1 MTVAQYFKET
11 VSRLSYAL
19 GKNEGE
25 AAARIIFEDVARYDR
40 NYIFM
45 NGDREILDFMQS
57 KIAAVVDR
65 VIAGEPVQYA
75 VGKARFMGNDFE
87 VSPAVLIPRPETA
100 GLVDLITSAYE
111 DRSDLRILDVGTGS
125 GCIAISLA
133 RALPFA
139 RVTGVDISAAA
150 LETARDNARTL
161 NVKARFEPL
170 DILNAQAP
178 AQPSFDI
185 VVSNPPYVCRSEA
198 DDMDKRVLDYEP
210 HTALFVPD
218 DNPLLFYKAICSY
231 ARAALVPGGT
241 VWFEINSRFP
251 DRMRQLLE
259 SDGFTG
265 VEILRD
271 YRGLYRYATGTKPK
285 DL

>member
-11 VSRLSYAL
+11 VSRLSGAL
-19 GKNEGE
+19 GPSEGE

-45 NGDREILDFMQS
+45 NGDREILDFMQA
-57 KIAAVVDR
+57 KIAAVVGR

-87 VSPAVLIPRPETA
+87 VSPSVLIPRPETA
-100 GLVDLITSAYE
+100 GLVDLITSVYE
-111 DRSDLRILDVGTGS
+111 GRSDLRILDVGTGS
-125 GCIAISLA
+125 GCIALSLA

-139 RVTGVDISAAA
+139 QVTGVDVSADA
-150 LETARDNARTL
+150 LKVARDNARTL
-161 NVKARFEPL
+161 NISAKFEAL
-170 DILNAQAP
+170 DILNAP
-178 AQPSFDI
+178 GPSQPSFDI
-185 VVSNPPYVCRSEA
+185 VVSNPPYVCQSEGA
-198 DDMDKRVLDYEP
+198 DMDKRVLDYEP

-218 DNPLLFYKAICSY
+218 DNPLLFYKAICAY